1 MPKTPPESPSG
12 YYHVIIPPEAF
23 GDESF
28 DEDAVIY
35 RPVSESEA
43 KSLTERFRAIG
54 RNQPC
59 PCGSGI
65 KYKKCCLRS
74 SH

>member
-1 MPKTPPESPSG
+1 MAKEPPESPSG
-12 YYHVIIPPEAF
+12 YYHVIIPETAF
-23 GDESF
+23 GEEEFDDEG
-28 DEDAVIY
+28 VIY
-35 RPVSESEA
+35 RPISEVEA
-43 KSLTERFRAIG
+43 KSLTKRLQEVG

-65 KYKKCCLRS
+65 KYKKCCLRN